1 MQLKQNKSAFSLIE
15 LLIAFVILVVISG
28 AVYSVLS
35 STRNVAEL
43 AQAKE
48 EAKGTAEI
56 VLKHLQQDIA
66 ASHAEVDK
74 TNIIDGKPSVT
85 PTLAMSGGSISMKI
99 PAKDAASA
107 MVNDYVDVVYS
118 MDGTKLYREDGNAG
132 NKRLLSSN
140 VSKLDVFMLSEDQVS
155 VEIETSVQPRGHK
168 EPVKH
173 NQKILVTIR
182 EAVVVNSDKR
192 WLSSEEALQEY

>member
-1 MQLKQNKSAFSLIE
+1 MLLKSKKCAFSLLE

-35 STRNVAEL
+35 STRNVAAL

-48 EAKGTAEI
+48 EAKDTAEI
-56 VLKHLQQDIA
+56 VLKYLQQDIA

-74 TNIIDGKPSVT
+74 TNMVGEKPSVT
-85 PTLAMSGGSISMKI
+85 PSLNMSGGNISMKI
-99 PAKDAASA
+99 PAKDDASA

-118 MDGTKLYREDGNAG
+118 MSGTKLYRQDGNAG
-132 NKRLLSSN
+132 NKRLVSSN
-140 VSKLDVFMLSEDQVS
+140 VSKLDVFMLSDDQVS